1 MIYTFGNLTD
11 FENNK
16 EYEPSNENV
25 LEKEYRYYPIT
36 VNEPV
41 QLSSVS
47 SIDENLTVIDSSLF
61 GYDNN
66 CYKLKQIICP
76 LTKHLYIK
84 ISVPKIC
91 KHTYGLLNA
100 NYYNY
105 NNINY
110 YAYNC
115 PLKEDMISFLT
126 MLIQKKIHIICIL
139 TNLFNNNRRMNKW
152 YPQNND
158 LSPNDQK
165 EAVEDNLRKSYGF
178 YKLDFISSE
187 EIELSLQ
194 ESITVY
200 DICLWVGIHTP
211 IYCHHLRIFQ
221 YNNWVDANIPELETY
236 TKYVDLIQDYI
247 KNYQTINK
255 GIKFH
260 DLHKH
265 AKISMMKDK
274 YYPNILI
281 HCMAGI
287 GRTGV
292 LLTSLITLNRLN
304 KVLYEDI
311 RKEVFTLINQ
321 LREKRYLV
329 QNEKQYEF
337 IIKYIEYIFNRNVNK
352 LVDKVFLEKDE

>member
-1 MIYTFGNLTD
+1 MIYTFDNLTN
-11 FENNK
+11 FKNNK
-16 EYEPSNENV
+16 EYEPSIENV

-47 SIDENLTVIDSSLF
+47 SIDKNLTVIDSSLF
-61 GYDNN
+61 GYENN

-84 ISVPKIC
+84 ISVPKVC

-152 YPQNND
+152 FPQNENVLYD
-158 LSPNDQK
+158 DFSEIAEEK
-165 EAVEDNLRKSYGF
+165 LRKSYGF
-178 YKLDFISSE
+178 YNLDFISSE

-194 ESITVY
+194 ESITIY

-221 YNNWVDANIPELETY
+221 YNNWVDASIPELKTY
-236 TKYVDLIQDYI
+236 TNYVDLIQNYI
-247 KNYQTINK
+247 NNYQTINK
-255 GIKFH
+255 GIKFN
-260 DLHKH
+260 DLYKT

-274 YYPNILI
+274 YNPSILI
-281 HCMAGI
+281 HCIAGI
-287 GRTGV
+287 GRSGV
-292 LLTSLITLNRLN
+292 LLTSLILYNRLN
-304 KVLYEDI
+304 KILYEDI
-311 RKEVFTLINQ
+311 RKEVFNLINK

-329 QNEKQYEF
+329 QNEKQFEF
-337 IIKYIEYIFNRNVNK
+337 IIKYVEFIFNRNNNNK
-352 LVDKVFLEKDE
+352 IDDKIF